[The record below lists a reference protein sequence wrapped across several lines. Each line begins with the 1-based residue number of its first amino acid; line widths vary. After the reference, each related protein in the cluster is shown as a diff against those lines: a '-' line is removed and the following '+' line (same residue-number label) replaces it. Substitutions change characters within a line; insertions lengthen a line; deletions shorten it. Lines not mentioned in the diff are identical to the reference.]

1 MELSGFT
8 TETQRSRREDFFV
21 CRGGADRQKPS
32 VWNKFPWPKAREF
45 MENRYLAILHENTS
59 LSVLPAY
66 RQAGVSRTSPVWW
79 DEWVVKIVLN
89 VNYFLLLVINTV

>member
-21 CRGGADRQKPS
+21 CRGGGDRQKPS

-45 MENRYLAILHENTS
+45 MENRYLAILHENIS

-66 RQAGVSRTSPVWW
+66 RQVSNESR
-79 DEWVVKIVLN
+79 
-89 VNYFLLLVINTV
+89 LVGRVGGEDCFEC